1 MTTENAAPVELPTRP
16 IISYIKDLPNLC
28 SLAGL
33 GCTLLAIYFIIIG
46 VYGAAMIG
54 MIWAVGFDW
63 ADGLIARRMS
73 GRTGADRKFGGQLDL
88 LIDIVSYGVTPA
100 ILILSYANY
109 NPAYLPV
116 AFIMLVFGAIRLSY
130 FSTFG
135 LSDDAK
141 YTGLAIDNNSI
152 ILVFIFMFAGYFDR
166 SVFALILSACGLGL
180 AILNVSQI
188 KTPKLSGN
196 PVNVALLAAY
206 TLALTLFYGWAL
218 LNP

>member
-1 MTTENAAPVELPTRP
+1 MTTENSPELTAKPVL
-16 IISYIKDLPNLC
+16 SYIKDIPNIC

-33 GCTLLAIYFIIIG
+33 GCTLLAMYFLIVG
-46 VYGAAMIG
+46 VYSAAMIG
-54 MIWAVGFDW
+54 MIWAVAFDW
-63 ADGLIARRMS
+63 ADGLIARRMA

-100 ILILSYANY
+100 ILILSYADF
-109 NPAYLPV
+109 NPIFLPV
-116 AFIMLVFGAIRLSY
+116 VFVMLVFGSVRLSY

-152 ILVFIFMFAGYFDR
+152 ILVFVFMFAGYFDR
-166 SVFALILSACGLGL
+166 SVFAIILATVGLCL

-196 PVNVALLAAY
+196 PVNVFLLAIY
-206 TLALTLFYGWAL
+206 TLAVSMIYGWTL
-218 LNP
+218 L

>member
-1 MTTENAAPVELPTRP
+1 MTTENATTVELPTRP
-16 IISYIKDLPNLC
+16 ILSYIKDLPNLC

-54 MIWAVGFDW
+54 MIWAVAFDW

-100 ILILSYANY
+100 ILILSYANF
-109 NPAYLPV
+109 NPAFLPV

-206 TLALTLFYGWAL
+206 TLALTLVYGWAL